1 MKAWWSLLLAACW
14 TSSST
19 PPPAKPTTPP
29 SAEPSVLSRIESY
42 EPPPVPADATGAE
55 AIADTYEARRAS
67 DGENPPTLTD
77 TLLCDLL
84 QRLTLDFKREI
95 TPAAVT
101 EDEIVEA
108 IAVYTQREWIHIA
121 GFRPRAHA
129 FFIRSL
135 TDKERALLAKQ
146 SVARIHE
153 QEPVCPD

>member
-1 MKAWWSLLLAACW
+1 VLA
-14 TSSST
+14 
-19 PPPAKPTTPP
+19 
-29 SAEPSVLSRIESY
+29 RIETY
-42 EPPPVPADATGAE
+42 QPPPVPADATGAE
-55 AIADTYEARRAS
+55 AIADTYDSRRES

-95 TPAAVT
+95 TASAVT
-101 EDEIVEA
+101 EDEIIEA

-135 TDKERALLAKQ
+135 TDRERAKLAKE
-146 SVARIHE
+146 SVLRIHDK
-153 QEPVCPD
+153 EPVCPD